1 MEPAAYFENVTW
13 TRDGWMLDWFK
24 AILNLTPREQLVEI
38 EKREPSLEERVER
51 LLGRLGTYS
60 KRTANELDEIM
71 ADLEKVLDIV
81 EKIISV
87 MENIGGADRARNLRR
102 RLRNHRTRAQNAYQN
117 LREAGSE
124 RAAG

>member
-1 MEPAAYFENVTW
+1 
-13 TRDGWMLDWFK
+13 MLDWFK

-38 EKREPSLEERVER
+38 EKRELSLEERVER
-51 LLGRLGTYS
+51 LLRRLGTYS
-60 KRTANELDEIM
+60 KRTASELEEIM

-102 RLRNHRTRAQNAYQN
+102 RLRYHRPRAQNAYQN
-117 LREAGSE
+117 LG
-124 RAAG
+124 